1 MATSTQQ
8 IQAMIDL
15 AKSLYNAKG
24 STKRDLEQCE
34 SLFLRVLDSY
44 QTLYG
49 NRAEVVGW
57 THNWLGLVYHK
68 LDNPAQFEKGEAH
81 FSAAEAI
88 YTDKANLSIVTNNHA
103 SLLVKKAAALQTAAQ
118 ANRDKSRQARPQ
130 TRPEAKSRLARIFSK
145 TPREEELQDARVIEQ
160 LEEALELSQQA
171 AHAFKKAEALRDRS
185 RTLQN
190 EAQQSHNQADAEAD
204 EDPENKA
211 ADIVYRSPAAILDD
225 LNKVVVGQMATKRG
239 LANAA
244 SQHLRRILLN
254 PDDRA
259 KTDKANVL
267 IVGPT
272 GCGKT
277 LLTQALSQAMNVP
290 FYRTEATKLTASGY
304 VGEDVHSVLAG
315 LLRSCDWNVERAQH
329 GIIYIDEID
338 KVTAHDT
345 NGQFDVRGKAVQEEL
360 LTILEG
366 TKVTVTKDG
375 KRTGE
380 PVEIDTTNILFIVGG
395 AFTGLGELIRQ
406 RLSANDSTIGFGA
419 ALRKKEA
426 DASSY
431 VKYASAEDFVS
442 FGLIPEFVGR
452 LPKRLSV
459 TTLTVAE
466 LKRILLEPK
475 KALLQQKRLLL
486 APTTDLRFSESAL
499 TAIAE
504 EAHKTGT
511 NGRALLEIVEQV
523 LDPIIFAEPASVV
536 VTAAMVLNRSAEIS
550 ACQQE
555 STTGIAPL
563 SFDFIV
569 ADDQATDQIA
579 AETAP
584 AAAATTRRVGV
595 LLTGTK
601 N

>member
-1 MATSTQQ
+1 
-8 IQAMIDL
+8 
-15 AKSLYNAKG
+15 
-24 STKRDLEQCE
+24 
-34 SLFLRVLDSY
+34 
-44 QTLYG
+44 
-49 NRAEVVGW
+49 
-57 THNWLGLVYHK
+57 
-68 LDNPAQFEKGEAH
+68 
-81 FSAAEAI
+81 
-88 YTDKANLSIVTNNHA
+88 
-103 SLLVKKAAALQTAAQ
+103 
-118 ANRDKSRQARPQ
+118 
-130 TRPEAKSRLARIFSK
+130 
-145 TPREEELQDARVIEQ
+145 LQDARLIEQ
-160 LEEALELSQQA
+160 LEEALEQSQQA
-171 AHAFKKAEALRDRS
+171 AHAFKKAEALRDKS

-190 EAQQSHNQADAEAD
+190 EAQQSRNHADAEVD
-204 EDPENKA
+204 EGLEKKA

-244 SQHLRRILLN
+244 SQHLRRILLS
-254 PDDRA
+254 PEDRA
-259 KTDKANVL
+259 NTDKANVL

-395 AFTGLGELIRQ
+395 AFSGLGELIRQ

-419 ALRKKEA
+419 ALRKKQA

-431 VKYASAEDFVS
+431 VKYATAEDFVS

-459 TTLTVAE
+459 TTLTVVE

-555 STTGIAPL
+555 STPGIAPL

-579 AETAP
+579 AEKAP

-595 LLTGTK
+595 LLTK
-601 N
+601 PKS

>member
-1 MATSTQQ
+1 MATSAQQ
-8 IQAMIDL
+8 IQAKIDL
-15 AKSLYNAKG
+15 AKNLYNAKG

-49 NRAEVVGW
+49 AHAEVVGW
-57 THNWLGLVYHK
+57 THNWLGLVYDK

-118 ANRDKSRQARPQ
+118 AYRDKSRRAGPLARP
-130 TRPEAKSRLARIFSK
+130 AGKSRLSSVFSK
-145 TPREEELQDARVIEQ
+145 TPSEEQLQDARVIEN
-160 LEEALELSQQA
+160 LTDALDLSLQA
-171 AHAFKKAEALRDRS
+171 AHTFKKAEALRDKS
-185 RTLQN
+185 RTLQG
-190 EAQQSHNQADAEAD
+190 EAQQSRSQTDAEAD
-204 EDPENKA
+204 ESQNEKA
-211 ADIVYRSPAAILDD
+211 HEIVYRSPAAILDD
-225 LNKVVVGQMATKRG
+225 LNKVVIGQMATKRG

-244 SQHLRRILLN
+244 SQHLRRILLS
-254 PDDRA
+254 PEERA
-259 KTDKANVL
+259 NTDKANVL

-329 GIIYIDEID
+329 GIVYIDEID

-366 TKVTVTKDG
+366 TRVTVTKDG

-395 AFTGLGELIRQ
+395 AFSGLGELIRQ
-406 RLSANDSTIGFGA
+406 RLSANDSAIGFGA
-419 ALRKKEA
+419 ALREKQA

-431 VKYASAEDFVS
+431 VKYATAEDFVS

-459 TTLTVAE
+459 TTQTVAE

-486 APTTDLRFSESAL
+486 GPTTDLRFSEGAL

-536 VTAAMVLNRSAEIS
+536 VTAAMVLNRGAEIS

-555 STTGIAPL
+555 SNPGMAPS

-569 ADDQATDQIA
+569 PDDQATDRASAEKSA
-579 AETAP
+579 ASATA
-584 AAAATTRRVGV
+584 RKVGA
-595 LLTGTK
+595 LLTAK